1 MHEKIFGS
9 MLYNERDMRKIR
21 EKREYTSL
29 ENRTRIN
36 LFKDKYS
43 TPSMSLLLLFLYFQY
58 LCDPLNKML
67 ISRYFIINYQLL
79 WPTWFLNK

>member
-43 TPSMSLLLLFLYFQY
+43 TPPISLLLLFLYFQY

-79 WPTWFLNK
+79 

>member
-21 EKREYTSL
+21 EKREYISL

-43 TPSMSLLLLFLYFQY
+43 TPPMSLLLLFLYFQY

-79 WPTWFLNK
+79 

>member
-43 TPSMSLLLLFLYFQY
+43 TPPMSLLLLFLYFQY

-79 WPTWFLNK
+79 

>member
-43 TPSMSLLLLFLYFQY
+43 TPPMSLLLLFLYFQY
-58 LCDPLNKML
+58 LCEPLNKML

-79 WPTWFLNK
+79 

>member
-43 TPSMSLLLLFLYFQY
+43 MSLLLLFLYFQY

-79 WPTWFLNK
+79 

>member
-43 TPSMSLLLLFLYFQY
+43 TPPMSLLLLFLYFQY

-79 WPTWFLNK
+79 WPSWFLNK

>member
-43 TPSMSLLLLFLYFQY
+43 TPPMSLLLLFLYFQY
-58 LCDPLNKML
+58 LCEPLNKML

>member
-43 TPSMSLLLLFLYFQY
+43 TPPMSLLLLFLYFQY

-79 WPTWFLNK
+79 WPIWFLNK

>member
-43 TPSMSLLLLFLYFQY
+43 TPPMSLLLLFLYFQY

>member
-43 TPSMSLLLLFLYFQY
+43 TPPMSLLLLFLYFQY

-67 ISRYFIINYQLL
+67 ISRYFIINYYDL
-79 WPTWFLNK
+79 PDS

>member
-36 LFKDKYS
+36 LFKDKYF
-43 TPSMSLLLLFLYFQY
+43 TPPMSLLLLFLYFQY

>member
-43 TPSMSLLLLFLYFQY
+43 TQPMSLLLLFLYFQY

>member
-79 WPTWFLNK
+79 